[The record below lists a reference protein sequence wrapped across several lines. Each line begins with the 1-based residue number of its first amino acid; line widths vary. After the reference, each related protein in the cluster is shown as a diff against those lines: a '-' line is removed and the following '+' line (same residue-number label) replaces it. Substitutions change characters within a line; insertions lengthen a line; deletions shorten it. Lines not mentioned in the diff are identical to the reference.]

1 MAKIISTNPG
11 KNYETV
17 GEVEISSDNEIIEK
31 VKGANQAKLLWKELG
46 VKRRISLIKP
56 IYEEFLNRKEEL
68 IELIIKE
75 IGKTR
80 KDANLEIM
88 RYSGDFKW
96 FLDNGE
102 KALKEEVTYEDDKTI
117 HTVYHEPFGVSA
129 VITPWNHPFGMFVWG
144 VMPNLIAGNT
154 VVFKHSEECPL
165 SGKLI
170 EEIMLSKSLPKGV
183 FSEVYGAGDIG
194 SKLLHQDIDLIWF
207 TGSSKIGKEIYKIGS
222 SKFIKV
228 ILEMGGS
235 NPGIIF
241 KDADIG
247 KFIDKLYMKRFVACG
262 QSCDALKRLIVEEP
276 VFNEAVEKLKNKI
289 ESKIVG
295 NPGNEETD
303 IGSLVAK
310 RQLDL
315 LEEQVK
321 DAISK
326 GANVITGGKRPSN
339 LKGAYYMP
347 TILTNITWDMRVWNE
362 EVFGPVLVIVPF
374 KHEDEAIALA
384 NDTKYGLGALV
395 FTNDKK
401 RAERVAS
408 KIEAGTVEVNS
419 AIHWI
424 ACNPFGGYKES
435 GMGREHGILGFR
447 ELCQIKLIS
456 KEK

>member
-1 MAKIISTNPG
+1 
-11 KNYETV
+11 
-17 GEVEISSDNEIIEK
+17 
-31 VKGANQAKLLWKELG
+31 
-46 VKRRISLIKP
+46 
-56 IYEEFLNRKEEL
+56 
-68 IELIIKE
+68 
-75 IGKTR
+75 
-80 KDANLEIM
+80 
-88 RYSGDFKW
+88 
-96 FLDNGE
+96 
-102 KALKEEVTYEDDKTI
+102 
-117 HTVYHEPFGVSA
+117 
-129 VITPWNHPFGMFVWG
+129 
-144 VMPNLIAGNT
+144 
-154 VVFKHSEECPL
+154 
-165 SGKLI
+165 
-170 EEIMLSKSLPKGV
+170 KSLPKGV

-194 SKLLHQDIDLIWF
+194 SKLLHQDIDLSWF
-207 TGSSKIGKEIYKIGS
+207 TGSSKIGKEIYKIGAG
-222 SKFIKV
+222 KFIKV

-235 NPGIIF
+235 NPGIMF

-262 QSCDALKRLIVEEP
+262 QSCDGLKRLIVEEP
-276 VFNEAVEKLKNKI
+276 IFNEVVEKLKNKI

-295 NPGNEETD
+295 DPDNEETD

-315 LEEQVK
+315 LDEQVK
-321 DAISK
+321 DAINK
-326 GANVITGGKRPSN
+326 GAKIVTGGKKPSN
-339 LKGAYYMP
+339 LKGAYYIP
-347 TILTNITWDMRVWNE
+347 TILTNITKDMRVWNE

-408 KIEAGTVEVNS
+408 KIEAGTIEINS

-424 ACNPFGGYKES
+424 TCNPFGGYKES
-435 GMGREHGILGFR
+435 GMGREHGILGFQ